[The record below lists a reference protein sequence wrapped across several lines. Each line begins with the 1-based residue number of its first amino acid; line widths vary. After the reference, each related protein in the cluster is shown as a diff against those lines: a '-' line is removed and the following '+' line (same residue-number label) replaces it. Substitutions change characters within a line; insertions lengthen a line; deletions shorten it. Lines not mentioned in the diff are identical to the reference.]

1 MFSSGEARTQ
11 SPLCPSVRS
20 SAGGP
25 GPVLFQR
32 PSSRSAGHSW
42 PLFFAPKA
50 LPPRSEFRASKPV
63 TRASP
68 ALGMVD
74 LEPCQGAF
82 SGTKN
87 HPAPNDPKLGRLRC
101 TRQGLVRV
109 PESNTKYGANWG
121 KPGDVDPSDLTQVSV
136 SPQGFPSEKNLISA
150 ARSGFTP
157 LFTGQLY
164 FVPSGPLGG
173 CSGKTHVRLRKLGQ
187 ACRPAH
193 GLGRS

>member
-32 PSSRSAGHSW
+32 PSSRTAGHCW

-50 LPPRSEFRASKPV
+50 LQSGSEFRASKPV

-87 HPAPNDPKLGRLRC
+87 HPAPNDPKLGRLHRA
-101 TRQGLVRV
+101 RQGLVRV

-121 KPGDVDPSDLTQVSV
+121 KPEGADPSDPGQVSV
-136 SPQGFPSEKNLISA
+136 SPQGFPSEKNCFRAPNFEL
-150 ARSGFTP
+150 RP
-157 LFTGQLY
+157 LCTGQL
-164 FVPSGPLGG
+164 FIVSLGLLLG
-173 CSGKTHVRLRKLGQ
+173 DSRKATVMSALP
-187 ACRPAH
+187 CRPAD
-193 GLGRS
+193 GGDLR